1 MSKRARVILKLK
13 KYYNEPMSLIAI
25 DGAMEKF
32 KGTASSSDDIAKWLI
47 QHLYMEQILK
57 PELITDDGMNVI
69 CDGPGSADPVNSG
82 KATS

>member
-13 KYYNEPMSLIAI
+13 KYYNEPMSAIAI

-47 QHLYMEQILK
+47 QQLFMEQILK
-57 PELITDDGMNVI
+57 SELITDDGMDI
-69 CDGPGSADPVNSG
+69 ISDGSVGTDPVNGG
-82 KATS
+82 KAIS